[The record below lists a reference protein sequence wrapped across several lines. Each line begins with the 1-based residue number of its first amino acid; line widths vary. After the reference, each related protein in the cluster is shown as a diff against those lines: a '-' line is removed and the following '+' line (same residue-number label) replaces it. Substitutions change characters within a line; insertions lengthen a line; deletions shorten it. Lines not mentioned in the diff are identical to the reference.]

1 MKRQQLHT
9 IQSFL
14 NRVFSIDK
22 KSDLASKLFDVLTD
36 SKWAFCLQKS
46 NTERNSRK
54 INTSIRHT
62 LVSDTRNMNFFF
74 LKHIKIY
81 VMIIMWLWVGFSFFL
96 CLHFFVLMYRY
107 IVLLENEFKKQ
118 DYFLLQVTPPE
129 AFSEIQIFRSSQ
141 TFKL

>member
-14 NRVFSIDK
+14 NRVFSLDK

-46 NTERNSRK
+46 NAERNTRK

-62 LVSDTRNMNFFF
+62 LVSDTRNINFFF
-74 LKHIKIY
+74 PKHIKVY
-81 VMIIMWLWVGFSFFL
+81 VMIIMWLWVGFYYFL
-96 CLHFFVLMYRY
+96 SLHLFVLMYRY
-107 IVLLENEFKKQ
+107 IVLLENEF
-118 DYFLLQVTPPE
+118 
-129 AFSEIQIFRSSQ
+129 
-141 TFKL
+141 